1 MQNANKGKKKI
12 TLGRKLPEEKQA
24 AKKRILKVVLNIV
37 LVAIGAAMIVL
48 ALYSFNLWLATLW
61 YVPIRAPIS
70 EGLSDFTIEEFSL
83 MEGVILILFGL
94 AILFGETRLTNYYG
108 RIPHRFSS
116 QVAVRTLTGYRAR
129 IFGFTPITAGI
140 IMFLIYF
147 SSL

>member
-1 MQNANKGKKKI
+1 
-12 TLGRKLPEEKQA
+12 LPEEKQTV
-24 AKKRILKVVLNIV
+24 AKQTKRVVLCIV
-37 LVAIGAAMIVL
+37 LVALGAAMIVL
-48 ALYSFNLWLATLW
+48 ALHNFNLWLAAS
-61 YVPIRAPIS
+61 PIGRIE
-70 EGLSDFTIEEFSL
+70 EGWAGFTIEEFSL
-83 MEGVILILFGL
+83 MKGVILILFGL

-116 QVAVRTLTGYRAR
+116 QVAMRTLTGYRAR